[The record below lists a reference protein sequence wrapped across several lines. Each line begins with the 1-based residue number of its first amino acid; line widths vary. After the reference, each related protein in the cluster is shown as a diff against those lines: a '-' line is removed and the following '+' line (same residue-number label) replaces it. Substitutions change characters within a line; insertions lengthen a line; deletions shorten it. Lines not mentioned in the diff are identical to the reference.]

1 MTPTARTPRRRL
13 TVAPREDTLYVLRI
27 TLEEVEPP
35 VWRRV
40 QVPGSITLE
49 RLHTVIQKA
58 MGWRDVH
65 LHEFEVGGRRYG
77 RPEPDEPHYK
87 VEPEWKLT
95 LRAAAPTEGVR
106 FRYVYDLGDGWGHE
120 ALVEAIQAP
129 TAPFKHS
136 ACLAGE
142 RACPPEDCGGVPG
155 YANLLDVL
163 HDRSHPE
170 HRDMFAWAGRGFDPE
185 RFNLAAVNR
194 KLKLL
199 K

>member
-1 MTPTARTPRRRL
+1 MRPTARPPSRHL
-13 TVAPREDTLYVLRI
+13 SVAPRADAVYILKI
-27 TLEEVEPP
+27 TLEAVEPP

-40 QVPGSITLE
+40 HVPGSITLE
-49 RLHTVIQKA
+49 RLHPVILKT

-77 RPEPDEPHYK
+77 QPEPDEPQYK

-95 LRAAAPTEGVR
+95 LRAAAPTEGAR
-106 FRYVYDLGDGWGHE
+106 FRYVYDFGDGWRHE
-120 ALVEAIQAP
+120 LLVEAIQNHVGP
-129 TAPFKHS
+129 LKYPV
-136 ACLAGE
+136 CLAGE
-142 RACPPEDCGGVPG
+142 RACPPEDCGGPPG

-163 HDRSHPE
+163 RDRTHPE
-170 HRDMFAWAGRGFDPE
+170 HQEMLAWAGRGFDPE

-194 KLKLL
+194 KLRLL

>member
-1 MTPTARTPRRRL
+1 VRPTARTSRRHL
-13 TVAPREDTLYVLRI
+13 AVAPREDAVYILRI
-27 TLEEVEPP
+27 TLEIVEPP

-49 RLHTVIQKA
+49 RLHTVILKT

-65 LHEFEVGGRRYG
+65 LHEFEVGGKRYG
-77 RPEPDEPHYK
+77 QPEPDEPQYK

-95 LRAAAPTEGVR
+95 LRAAAPTEGAR
-106 FRYVYDLGDGWGHE
+106 FRYVYDFGDGWGHE
-120 ALVEAIQAP
+120 VLVEAIQTHAGP
-129 TAPFKHS
+129 LKYPV
-136 ACLAGE
+136 CLAGE
-142 RACPPEDCGGVPG
+142 RACPPENCGGAPG

-163 HDRSHPE
+163 RDRTHPE
-170 HRDMFAWAGRGFDPE
+170 HQEMFAWVGRGFDPE
-185 RFNLAAVNR
+185 RLDLAAVNR

>member
-1 MTPTARTPRRRL
+1 
-13 TVAPREDTLYVLRI
+13 VYVLRI
-27 TLEEVEPP
+27 TLEAVEPP

-49 RLHTVIQKA
+49 RLHTIIQKA
-58 MGWRDVH
+58 MGWRDAH

-77 RPEPDEPHYK
+77 QPEPDEPHYK

-95 LRAAAPTEGVR
+95 LRGAAPTEGAR

-120 ALVEAIQAP
+120 LLVESIQAP
-129 TAPFKHS
+129 AGPLKYPV
-136 ACLAGE
+136 CLAGE
-142 RACPPEDCGGVPG
+142 RASPPEDCGGVPG

-163 HDRSHPE
+163 RDRTHPE
-170 HRDMFAWAGRGFDPE
+170 HRDMLAWAGRGFNPE
-185 RFNLAAVNR
+185 RFDLAAVNR
-194 KLKLL
+194 KLRLL

>member
-1 MTPTARTPRRRL
+1 
-13 TVAPREDTLYVLRI
+13 
-27 TLEEVEPP
+27 
-35 VWRRV
+35 
-40 QVPGSITLE
+40 
-49 RLHTVIQKA
+49 

-77 RPEPDEPHYK
+77 QPEPDEPHYK

-95 LRAAAPTEGVR
+95 LRAAAPTEGAQ

-120 ALVEAIQAP
+120 LLVEAIQTPARP
-129 TAPFKHS
+129 LKYPV
-136 ACLAGE
+136 CLAGE
-142 RACPPEDCGGVPG
+142 RSCPPEDCGGPPG

-163 HDRSHPE
+163 RDRTHPE
-170 HRDMFAWAGRGFDPE
+170 HRDMLAWAGRGFNPE
-185 RFNLAAVNR
+185 RFDLAAVNR

>member
-1 MTPTARTPRRRL
+1 VRPIARTPRRHL
-13 TVAPREDTLYVLRI
+13 AVAPREDAVYILKI
-27 TLEEVEPP
+27 TLEAVEPP

-40 QVPGSITLE
+40 QVSGSITLE
-49 RLHTVIQKA
+49 RLHTVILKT

-77 RPEPDEPHYK
+77 QPEPDEPQYK

-95 LRAAAPTEGVR
+95 LRAAAATEGSR
-106 FRYVYDLGDGWGHE
+106 FRYIYDLGDGWGHE
-120 ALVEAIQAP
+120 LLVETIQAP
-129 TAPFKHS
+129 AAPFKYP

-142 RACPPEDCGGVPG
+142 RACPPEDCGGPPG

-163 HDRSHPE
+163 RDRTHPE
-170 HRDMFAWAGRGFDPE
+170 HQEMLAWVGRGFDSD